1 MNSALLLII
10 LIPGIEIF
18 LFIKIGSQ
26 IGAITT
32 ILLILT
38 TAVVGV
44 YYAKYEGLN
53 TLKAGFV
60 QLSKN
65 ETPAYEIISGAAI
78 AIAALLLILQGF
90 ATDILGFLIIPG
102 FATDILGFLLIFP
115 ITRKFFFGKFA
126 KKFKTKNTEK
136 NNFIDGDFE
145 DIDDD
150 NDKKI

>member
-1 MNSALLLII
+1 MNSVLLLTI
-10 LIPGIEIF
+10 LIPSIEIF

-32 ILLILT
+32 VLLILA
-38 TAVVGV
+38 TAIIGV

-53 TLKAGFV
+53 TLKAGFA
-60 QLSKN
+60 QLRKN
-65 ETPAYEIISGAAI
+65 KTPKYEMVSGAAI
-78 AIAALLLILQGF
+78 AFAALL
-90 ATDILGFLIIPG
+90 LIIPG

-145 DIDDD
+145 DIEEDD
-150 NDKKI
+150 DKKI